1 MTGDLSRDW
10 ILYVLLAGVVG
21 VIIYLV
27 ILVRKNEN

>member
-21 VIIYLV
+21 VIVYLF
-27 ILVRKNEN
+27 ILVKKNEN

>member
-21 VIIYLV
+21 VIIYLI
-27 ILVRKNEN
+27 ILVKRNEN